1 MPIFFDFDSETGIT
15 ETFDYDPISDA
26 VSITASQD
34 VTAFLDHMN
43 ALRKDPSIS
52 AKGIREDWWH
62 YCSIPPVVELH
73 LRNKGLKLEDKN
85 HMKAILREINTNF
98 PYLRSTDKWHR

>member
-1 MPIFFDFDSETGIT
+1 MPIFFDFDSETGLT

-43 ALRKDPSIS
+43 AMRKDPSIS
-52 AKGIREDWWH
+52 DKGIKEDWWH
-62 YCSIPPVVELH
+62 YASIPPVVELH

>member
-1 MPIFFDFDSETGIT
+1 MSIHFDFDPVTGIT
-15 ETFDYDPISDA
+15 EVFDYCPVTDQ

-52 AKGIREDWWH
+52 AKGIKEDWWH

-85 HMKAILREINTNF
+85 HMKAILREINANF
-98 PYLRSTDKWHR
+98 PYLRATDKRHG